1 MKNKKLMIA
10 VAAITMSAT
19 SVISLTACN
28 EEPEHTH
35 NFTDWQVTKAPTCT
49 QQGMETGTCAA
60 DGQIMNR
67 SIAIDPDAHSYG
79 SWFITLPTTT
89 DAGKV
94 IKTCSADVSH
104 IKEVDLPKLD
114 RHDNSEHYVQSEERT
129 ESGEFT
135 FDFKNDETIKFTQS
149 LDHFYT
155 GELTL
160 CSYQVTEKNESTG
173 KNETVTK
180 YYTPTITQ
188 GGFAKKQCTLHPEDK
203 DDYNLIYIPALGSGS
218 SSISVQV
225 LEEPTE
231 TTCGKGNYTFTHTSG
246 ETLVFENVEI
256 PATKSVD
263 EIFDEIFVEDSYV
276 SLNAMGEPYNIDR
289 IVSSHRSEVGK
300 VYGLNIIEVG
310 NNKAQTPYSYEF
322 GDGFTYLDDRL
333 DNVKYYYYNDGQ
345 NPVHGVREY
354 SGEKPELMDHSYDE
368 RLDGVA
374 VYITELRKTFYGL
387 DSMVHGLYSLKDDP
401 MSSNFSQGSYT
412 GQLKSSKPAAPAAEE
427 KQQTVYCF
435 GFNYFIQDKSNSQ
448 DEKIKNYTDVVSS
461 VKVEFTLDDNGRMS
475 DVNINIKKYTY
486 SYSSSRADENS
497 APDGALYEYVPEAAA
512 ARNPIKGYDTGEFY
526 VAPGKATTTDNWY
539 NASVTYVENE
549 EDKIKSPYDFGDFET
564 IENLTL
570 TYTGGDSPVVVNPDG
585 STVLE
590 TTSNVLTNFTITD
603 VEPKDLAS
611 IVDFKVYF
619 VEDGKET
626 LLDFMATGL
635 PSIGYKMDNSGF
647 SFISKK
653 KVGDLNLKV
662 KFGNQEIPFTI
673 RVNPATPSSIT
684 PEIYAYSD
692 LSDNHQTV
700 FGNET
705 TVFVGEKVYFNANT
719 PLTDNDA
726 LTDSRHTVTLNG
738 NPLEKEIWDGKDL
751 WYFTAEA
758 AGEYTFVITSTA
770 NPKATATVKVIVQD
784 APSTE
789 ELLAGK
795 YKNDQNVITFVN
807 GNTLTIKDNK
817 GTATYSYTYDENA
830 KSFTLTK
837 TDGVD
842 QYDYT
847 LSFTAK
853 YNLKLSYK
861 VAGMDFSNI
870 FVKGGELDALM
881 EYLPGKSFTYRWNN
895 MLDLSV
901 AFDEG
906 NRLTFNDGQGN
917 SRSMDWTLKRNAQV
931 TGKYDLVLTNAS
943 SSISFLEDEYLVG
956 AYVQVVGNNLTI
968 HLRFDFVG
976 EWIKDEG
983 PGEGDDKPLAP
994 DEIYAMLTGNTYS
1007 FVHFDGNAL
1016 RKYNLTFGEDKT
1028 VSCHFYDSYA
1038 GETEKNDF
1046 TYELIAG
1053 ENGKYFFTFTFVAGY
1068 DDGVIHG
1075 DVSNNNN
1082 SWVIVSGGKITQI
1095 LVKGVYNGDEVDAEF
1110 GDVGAVADATVALAD
1125 THWEYTHEIE
1135 VIVDWDEN
1143 DEAIKDFVTVKIT
1156 IDFHS
1161 DGSLDITREQSYDFE
1176 EDGPTSRTDTNY
1188 TWKLKENAEGKFDL
1202 EFTYTGTDY
1211 EMGEC
1216 GLYSSTANNGSFIT
1230 FENGEITGFTFHYDK
1245 GNSTEL
1251 VQMQPATG
1259 MGPRSK

>member
-35 NFTDWQVTKAPTCT
+35 NFTGWQVTKAPTCT

-203 DDYNLIYIPALGSGS
+203 NDYNLIYIPALGSGS

-427 KQQTVYCF
+427 KQQTVYSF

-448 DEKIKNYTDVVSS
+448 DEKIKNYTDIVSS

-673 RVNPATPSSIT
+673 RVNPATPSSLT
-684 PEIYAYSD
+684 PEIYAYDDMSD
-692 LSDNHQTV
+692 KHEFVT
-700 FGNET
+700 GGET
-705 TVFVGEKVYFNANT
+705 TVYVGEKVYFNANT

-726 LTDSRHTVTLNG
+726 LTDNSHSVTLNG
-738 NPLEKEIWDGKDL
+738 NPLEKEIVDGKEL
-751 WYFTAEA
+751 WCFTAEA
-758 AGEYTFVITSTA
+758 AGDYNFLFTSLA
-770 NPKATATVKVIVQD
+770 NENVKASAKVIVNA
-784 APSTE
+784 APDKEKLFSDT
-789 ELLAGK
+789 
-795 YKNDQNVITFVN
+795 YKFDENVITFVDDS
-807 GNTLTIKDNK
+807 TLTIKDGT
-817 GTATYSYTYDENA
+817 GTATYSYTYDEA
-830 KSFTLTK
+830 TKSFTIEK

-842 QYDYT
+842 QKDYS

-853 YNLKLSYK
+853 YNLKLAYTMGGMGFYNIYVGTPAVTPQSVLSNTIWTANGVYLVFAGDGATGVATTDLNKQTVDGNSPIIAFKYTLATGENNTYTIKFDSNSMFNPWNAGWFDLESSGQSGLTFEDEKITSLTVFDNTMSLAVSTVEEVVNLLVGTNWSYGNMTIIFNDDKNISVKKTGYMDESFGYYLTK
-861 VAGMDFSNI
+861 VSSVKYSITFTGGFGFNGVDPELSVNS
-870 FVKGGELDALM
+870 FVLIDGSKITKFEHDLVDADGNVQHVTLKKVDALAEIKDLLTGTVWKY
-881 EYLPGKSFTYRWNN
+881 EYYK
-895 MLDLSV
+895 
-901 AFDEG
+901 
-906 NRLTFNDGQGN
+906 DGQ
-917 SRSMDWTLKRNAQV
+917 SA
-931 TGKYDLVLTNAS
+931 
-943 SSISFLEDEYLVG
+943 
-956 AYVQVVGNNLTI
+956 
-968 HLRFDFVG
+968 
-976 EWIKDEG
+976 
-983 PGEGDDKPLAP
+983 
-994 DEIYAMLTGNTYS
+994 
-1007 FVHFDGNAL
+1007 
-1016 RKYNLTFGEDKT
+1016 
-1028 VSCHFYDSYA
+1028 
-1038 GETEKNDF
+1038 
-1046 TYELIAG
+1046 
-1053 ENGKYFFTFTFVAGY
+1053 
-1068 DDGVIHG
+1068 DDGVEP
-1075 DVSNNNN
+1075 V
-1082 SWVIVSGGKITQI
+1082 VMTV
-1095 LVKGVYNGDEVDAEF
+1095 EF
-1110 GDVGAVADATVALAD
+1110 LAD
-1125 THWEYTHEIE
+1125 GK
-1135 VIVDWDEN
+1135 VS
-1143 DEAIKDFVTVKIT
+1143 VTRVT
-1156 IDFHS
+1156 QGFR
-1161 DGSLDITREQSYDFE
+1161 GE
-1176 EDGPTSRTDTNY
+1176 TN
-1188 TWKLKENAEGKFDL
+1188 
-1202 EFTYTGTDY
+1202 TYTGTCTY
-1211 EMGEC
+1211 ELTDKGEGKYAITFALVSANGDC
-1216 GLYSSTANNGSFIT
+1216 GIYPDTTNENSFIT
-1230 FENGEITGFTFHYDK
+1230 VANKVITGLSISVDDNENTFENPCSFNKVE
-1245 GNSTEL
+1245 N
-1251 VQMQPATG
+1251 Q
-1259 MGPRSK
+1259 